1 MFKGVSKK
9 FQLCFKEVLKVFTK
23 SFKGCSSFRKMS
35 IVFQESFWGNS
46 SKMLRG
52 PGPMDCHHMCTYL
65 LREALR
71 LLGMVT
77 KITTKQR
84 AMLFSILGNNDYQCE

>member
-1 MFKGVSKK
+1 M
-9 FQLCFKEVLKVFTK
+9 CFKEISSVFQE
-23 SFKGCSSFRKMS
+23 SFRKMS